1 RRPVPGGLGGPAAHL
16 RGGAR
21 PRPRQGGHRRQRA
34 RPGRRFRHAA
44 ASAGRA
50 LAPVVPAGV
59 RSCRRDV
66 DDPGERRRPAAR
78 PVPRPR
84 VSRPLGA
91 APGAA
96 RRARS
101 LRRDP
106 APSRGALLAA
116 RHGARRRRQRLGHDG
131 GLFRGTA
138 GGPVAAA
145 SRKPRPHR
153 QVRGAARRRFR
164 EAGRAHR
171 AAGPGRQRRVRRR
184 ARPVGAGPPRSGARR
199 AVAAGADRPGRRGWN
214 ASTAWRRCR
223 GAECEGDPPPGRHRR
238 PGGIAALHD
247 RHATR
252 LLLLLLGTD
261 AVLVALHVVYYLTP
275 YLDARFD
282 LGQEG
287 GWPECFGYLKYL
299 TIAILF
305 ESVRRATR
313 CHGYFAWT
321 LVFVVLLADDAL
333 QVHETLGRLIAGH
346 LGIEPPFNLR
356 RQDLGELAAAAV
368 LGEIGRASCREEWG

>member
-1 RRPVPGGLGGPAAHL
+1 
-16 RGGAR
+16 
-21 PRPRQGGHRRQRA
+21 
-34 RPGRRFRHAA
+34 
-44 ASAGRA
+44 
-50 LAPVVPAGV
+50 
-59 RSCRRDV
+59 
-66 DDPGERRRPAAR
+66 
-78 PVPRPR
+78 
-84 VSRPLGA
+84 
-91 APGAA
+91 
-96 RRARS
+96 
-101 LRRDP
+101 
-106 APSRGALLAA
+106 
-116 RHGARRRRQRLGHDG
+116 
-131 GLFRGTA
+131 
-138 GGPVAAA
+138 
-145 SRKPRPHR
+145 
-153 QVRGAARRRFR
+153 
-164 EAGRAHR
+164 
-171 AAGPGRQRRVRRR
+171 
-184 ARPVGAGPPRSGARR
+184 RPVGAGPPRSGARR
-199 AVAAGADRPGRRGWN
+199 AVAAGADRPGRRRALSAHSHPEPAREAGMH
-214 ASTAWRRCR
+214 RRH
-223 GAECEGDPPPGRHRR
+223 GAGAAARSAKVTRR
-238 PGGIAALHD
+238 PGGIAALLD